1 MSGIA
6 GLLSSG
12 DPLESRTENTR
23 GRWIFALLLVLITLA
38 ELFFAYRH
46 SDFNNDDLDHFALAA
61 KSSLLAYMAT
71 PVETIHIVP
80 FHRLLTFIIYHIAP
94 MNFMVALGLLGCI
107 HAVTLYYLC
116 RISRLLQAGVFGN
129 VIVLCYALSV
139 LNIFVFVWWASA
151 AHRIPYLALSACAA
165 YHYLASLR
173 EGAARR
179 HAVMVVL
186 AFLTGCGFYI
196 KMVFV
201 PFYLAAYGL
210 VTIGIAGRAWRRAW
224 RLPAFLVCGSIAY
237 LLTYAHFVHT
247 EHVGMRVTLR
257 VAGEY
262 SLALFGNLLGFTI
275 DNDFVHA
282 SGLFNVWTIGVI
294 GVWLAMLML
303 TLRRDIRIGMCWL
316 LLFGITFLDFVP
328 IAMSNRSIYFADIIP
343 YSVRY
348 HVDAQVIVAVLL
360 LIIAAAVTRH
370 RTKQTQSVRW
380 IFASC
385 TVLLYAVAMLVN
397 LRSEPTRSALSFS
410 NFGHAYMHNLRKG
423 LRQIHDPYPSF
434 VITPVPQ
441 GMELFGEIRTT
452 DLLVPLLQP
461 QARFDVAHGDY
472 RVQIDGTVVPTG
484 AAQ

>member
-1 MSGIA
+1 MSTVEGS
-6 GLLSSG
+6 LLSREEPVLSSKNAR
-12 DPLESRTENTR
+12 SRWVF
-23 GRWIFALLLVLITLA
+23 GLMLALITLS
-38 ELFFAYRH
+38 ELVFAYRH
-46 SDFNNDDLDHFALAA
+46 SDFNNDDLDHFMLAA
-61 KSSLLAYMAT
+61 RSGLLAYMAT
-71 PVETIHIVP
+71 PVESIHIVP
-80 FHRLLTFIIYHIAP
+80 FHRLLTFLIYHLAP
-94 MNFMVALGLLGCI
+94 MNFVVALGLLGSI
-107 HAVTLYYLC
+107 HAITLYYLC
-116 RISRLLQAGVFGN
+116 RISRLLQAGIFGN

-179 HAVMVVL
+179 HAVMAAL
-186 AFLTGCGFYI
+186 AFVIGCGFYI
-196 KMVFV
+196 KMIFV

-210 VTIGIAGRAWRRAW
+210 VTIGIAGGAWRRAV

-237 LLTYAHFVHT
+237 LLTYEHFVHT
-247 EHVGMRVTLR
+247 EHVGIGVTLR

-275 DNDFVHA
+275 DNDFVRA
-282 SGLFNVWTIGVI
+282 SGLFNAWTIGVI
-294 GVWLAMLML
+294 GVWLAMLLL

-316 LLFGITFLDFVP
+316 LLLGITFLDFVP
-328 IAMSNRSIYFADIIP
+328 IAMSNRSIYFADIVP

-370 RTKQTQSVRW
+370 GTRQKKSMQL

-397 LRSEPTRSALSFS
+397 LRSEPTQRALSFS
-410 NFGHAYMHNLRKG
+410 TFGHAYMHHLRKG
-423 LRQIHDPYPSF
+423 LQQIHDPHPSF

-452 DLLVPLLQP
+452 DLLVPLLRP
-461 QARFDVAHGDY
+461 QARFDAAHGDY
-472 RVQIDGTVVPTG
+472 RVQIDGSVVLAG